1 MRDTSYKVHTFTRG
15 NFPYFGLWVSE
26 LRIAEEGRRD
36 KERQKLQST
45 YLSHKVSSF
54 PELISQISIFGLLVS
69 ELTLAK
75 EGGGG

>member
-1 MRDTSYKVHTFTRG
+1 MRDTSYKVHNFTQG

-45 YLSHKVSSF
+45 LGRTRRQREREVTKYIPFTQNFVFS
-54 PELISQISIFGLLVS
+54 
-69 ELTLAK
+69 
-75 EGGGG
+75 